1 MYEAMARRY
10 RPRTFDDVIGQEHV
24 AQTLKNA
31 IATERVAHA
40 YLFCGPH
47 GCGKTSMAR
56 IFACAL
62 VCEKGPTATPCGECA
77 ICRDVLRG
85 QDLDVQEIDGASN
98 NGVEQ
103 VRALREQAG
112 YIPTRARYKVYIIDE
127 VHMLSVAAFNA
138 LLKTLE
144 EPPAHVKF
152 ILATTDP
159 HKILGTILSR
169 CQRFDFRLVPPPR
182 LAEFFKKLVTQE
194 NAEITADALD
204 AVAAFSGGS
213 VRDGLVLLDQLL
225 SYAQGKVTREDVER
239 VRGVAGAEAVAG
251 IFEAVLAHDVKKA
264 LGIVDE
270 VAQRGTNVGDFLDQ
284 LIEYGRDLMLVS
296 ATGTREGITAYG
308 PARKVLFEIADAI
321 TLEQSLLMLDV
332 FAQARTRVRSRAL
345 TNPLVPL
352 EMAVARLAGLE
363 ALEPVS
369 KLMARLDA
377 YASGA
382 PLPTGAPRAMTPAQP
397 VSNPSAAPVAP
408 VAPAAPAAPVAL
420 ETMPSPPA
428 NSVSPATQSMP
439 VQTPAADTSAY
450 ATSGTRDLSGHTP
463 VAPAASLQTEAAKAP
478 VSAQDRPPWEAAPD
492 SAEASMLASE
502 GSAGAEGQK
511 NAGCTPAAVGPADSA
526 EISSQPVEPL
536 ANSGLP
542 ITGGDDACDPE
553 EDGGEEDA
561 GGYFAEDDDEPV
573 APEPVAGKQAAL
585 TDSAALLSPA
595 EAWDRIRA
603 RLAEQ
608 SPAEN
613 SMLADVTPAS
623 ITHDTLYLSI
633 PPAAAFFAE
642 SLNDPARKRRLE
654 SCAQEVLGR
663 AVRVQYAQQKEQATA
678 TPRANPAQERHNIGR
693 NPGVRLVVDLFDGTI
708 VNVEEGH

>member
-62 VCEKGPTATPCGECA
+62 VCKNGSTATPCGQCD

-85 QDLDVQEIDGASN
+85 QDMDVQEIDGASN

-112 YIPTRARYKVYIIDE
+112 YIPTRARFKVYIIDE

-194 NAEITADALD
+194 NAEISEDALD

-225 SYAQGKVTREDVER
+225 SYAQGKVTREDVEC

-251 IFEAVLAHDVKKA
+251 IYEAVLSHDVKQA
-264 LGIVDE
+264 LHIVDE

-284 LIEYGRDLMLVS
+284 LIDYGRDLMLVA
-296 ATGTREGITAYG
+296 ATGTQEGITAYG
-308 PARKVLFEIADAI
+308 PARKVLFAIAATVSLDQ
-321 TLEQSLLMLDV
+321 TLLMLDV
-332 FAQARTRVRSRAL
+332 FTQARTRVRSRAL

-369 KLMARLDA
+369 RLIARLDA
-377 YASGA
+377 CAQGA
-382 PLPTGAPRAMTPAQP
+382 PLPASNPIQNTVGRSPTPTTPATP
-397 VSNPSAAPVAP
+397 APLVAPVAP
-408 VAPAAPAAPVAL
+408 VAPLV
-420 ETMPSPPA
+420 
-428 NSVSPATQSMP
+428 PATPTDSAP
-439 VQTPAADTSAY
+439 SAPLNTNSDETAQTPAPRQEPTS
-450 ATSGTRDLSGHTP
+450 
-463 VAPAASLQTEAAKAP
+463 
-478 VSAQDRPPWEAAPD
+478 DRPPWEAAPE
-492 SAEASMLASE
+492 AETCAVLPDDTETDDASE
-502 GSAGAEGQK
+502 EDQ
-511 NAGCTPAAVGPADSA
+511 
-526 EISSQPVEPL
+526 
-536 ANSGLP
+536 
-542 ITGGDDACDPE
+542 GGYFVE
-553 EDGGEEDA
+553 EDGEANLTESTGTAQSSPERPTTPTAPTGLTNPEEIWRA
-561 GGYFAEDDDEPV
+561 VCRMLAE
-573 APEPVAGKQAAL
+573 
-585 TDSAALLSPA
+585 TSPA
-595 EAWDRIRA
+595 NYS
-603 RLAEQ
+603 L
-608 SPAEN
+608 
-613 SMLADVTPAS
+613 LADVQLERFTG
-623 ITHDTLYLSI
+623 DTLFLKV
-633 PPAAAFFAE
+633 PAASSFLFE
-642 SLNDPARKRRLE
+642 QLNDRFRLE
-654 SCAQEVLGR
+654 QIAECAQKIVGQP
-663 AVRVQYAQQKEQATA
+663 VKVQLVQEREQPVQTS
-678 TPRANPAQERHNIGR
+678 RLNPAQERQNVSR
-693 NPGVRLVVDLFDGTI
+693 DPGVRLLLEAFDGSI
-708 VNVEEGH
+708 INVEEGR